1 MSKRKEAL
9 KYLALSLLI
18 LSISFNFKEYCY
30 TNFYIFSYTLDL
42 KPTFI
47 TTMVSILTFGGFIIR
62 NLDAIFDDNMKIIF
76 CVLDIFFYAGLLTV
90 FNSKETF
97 LGISCQSFL
106 YLMVVITW
114 IGMKSIVRYIYLIY
128 MALSVFRIS
137 AVNQA
142 MGVEGSIYILSAFFS
157 FMIQLYLNI
166 LPRVKNQNL
175 YKDFFDEK
183 KRKFLFW

>member
-1 MSKRKEAL
+1 M
-9 KYLALSLLI
+9 I
-18 LSISFNFKEYCY
+18 
-30 TNFYIFSYTLDL
+30 FY
-42 KPTFI
+42 
-47 TTMVSILTFGGFIIR
+47 
-62 NLDAIFDDNMKIIF
+62 A
-76 CVLDIFFYAGLLTV
+76 LDIFFYAGLLTV

-106 YLMVVITW
+106 YLMVVMTW
-114 IGMKSIVRYIYLIY
+114 IGMKSIIRYLYVIYI
-128 MALSVFRIS
+128 ALSVFRIS

-157 FMIQLYLNI
+157 ILIQMHLNI
-166 LPRVKNQNL
+166 LPKVKNQNL

>member
-9 KYLALSLLI
+9 KYIALSLLI

-30 TNFYIFSYTLDL
+30 TNYYIFNYKLDL
-42 KPTFI
+42 KPTLI
-47 TTMVSILTFGGFIIR
+47 STMVSILTFSGFMVR
-62 NLDAIFDDNMKIIF
+62 NLDAIFDDNFKILF
-76 CVLDIFFYAGLLTV
+76 WALDIFFYAGLLTV
-90 FNSKETF
+90 FSSKETF

-106 YLMVVITW
+106 YLMVIITW
-114 IGMKSIVRYIYLIY
+114 IGMKSIIRYIYMVY
-128 MALSVFRIS
+128 MVLSIFRIS